1 MLCVRGHE
9 VKVLKSG
16 AGWYIGTV
24 DTDGCPYCR
33 ISISYYETKEEAE
46 RMMVEGFAIKDYAEN
61 EFCFRTAGGC
71 SCFEKGGN

>member
-1 MLCVRGHE
+1 MKCVRGHE

-24 DTDGCPYCR
+24 EDGMPYCR
-33 ISISYYETKEEAE
+33 ISISYYETEVEANRMLE
-46 RMMVEGFAIKDYAEN
+46 RGFAIKDYGEN

-71 SCFEKGGN
+71 SCFKKGE